1 MGTNQNKIPFLN
13 RLEKGEDLNKIRSDV
28 ITKIRS
34 LAKTRQEKEEANGKA
49 KEEANR
55 MAKEEANRKA
65 KEEEKKKVDDH
76 RKKLFAKIWKDVKSG
91 RTVKLPGET
100 NGSMGQNRMK
110 WKEKALAAKTIP
122 ALDEVEKMLDKFVS
136 DVAKAISAK
145 EKSAKNAIKKNV
157 ATRLQGFNK

>member
-34 LAKTRQEKEEANGKA
+34 LAKTRQEKEEANRK
-49 KEEANR
+49 
-55 MAKEEANRKA
+55 AKEEANRKA

-122 ALDEVEKMLDKFVS
+122 ALDEVE
-136 DVAKAISAK
+136 
-145 EKSAKNAIKKNV
+145 
-157 ATRLQGFNK
+157 